1 MAYVSNDRFSTVQGR
16 AKHLGHT
23 KVSRLP
29 VVTLGLGA
37 VASLAIAA
45 GAFNWLPVQTSITDE
60 LSNIEFLT
68 GTVDGTH

>member
-1 MAYVSNDRFSTVQGR
+1 M
-16 AKHLGHT
+16 
-23 KVSRLP
+23 
-29 VVTLGLGA
+29 TLGLGA